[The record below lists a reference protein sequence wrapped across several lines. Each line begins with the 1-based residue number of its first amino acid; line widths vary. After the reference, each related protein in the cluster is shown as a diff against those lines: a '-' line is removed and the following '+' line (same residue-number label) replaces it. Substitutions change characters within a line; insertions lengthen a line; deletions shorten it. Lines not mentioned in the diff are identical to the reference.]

1 MDESMDEFDSKRWK
15 QMLFLQIIEQMKQGG
30 NNLCWFFKN
39 NLTHEIFKSHFK
51 ILFHISLI

>member
-1 MDESMDEFDSKRWK
+1 MDEFDSKRWK